1 MKKNIIVTG
10 STSGIG
16 KEIVNQLKGQDCI
29 VFCGYRNIEKLDSD
43 LPDNVIPFY
52 IDMTDRNSIK
62 RAAEFIRSKTD
73 KIDIVCNVA
82 GIVAAGPIEII
93 DTDRLRE
100 QFDVNVFSHIEFI
113 QNLSTLLTGGR
124 IINVSSMASFG
135 HFPFIS
141 PYCASKRAFDIFFN
155 AFAIENHKN
164 IQVVSVKPG
173 VIATP
178 IWQKSVESNEKE
190 INDCGD
196 YQQEMEFMKKNALK
210 NVDKGLDVKD
220 AAKFIIKIANK
231 KHVKP
236 SYTLG
241 KDAKF
246 AQILSLL
253 PQYVVNK
260 LIKAGLKY
268 RLTNN

>member
-1 MKKNIIVTG
+1 MKKNIIITG

-16 KEIVNQLKGQDCI
+16 KELVNQFKDEDYI
-29 VFCGYRNIEKLDSD
+29 VYCGYRSIEKLDKN
-43 LPDNVIPFY
+43 LPENVIPFY
-52 IDMTDRNSIK
+52 MDMTNRNSIK
-62 RAAEFIRSKTD
+62 QAAEFIISKTD
-73 KIDIVCNVA
+73 KIDIVFNVA

-100 QFDVNVFSHIEFI
+100 QFDVNVFSHIEFV
-113 QNLSTLLTGGR
+113 QNLLPVLSGGR
-124 IINVSSMASFG
+124 IINISSMASFG

-141 PYCASKRAFDIFFN
+141 PYCASKRALDIFFN

-178 IWQKSVESNEKE
+178 IWQKSVDSNEKE

-210 NVDKGLDVKD
+210 NTGKGLDVAK
-220 AAKFIIKIANK
+220 AARFIKKISLK
-231 KHVKP
+231 KKVKTT
-236 SYTLG
+236 YTLG
-241 KDAKF
+241 ADAKF
-246 AQILSLL
+246 AQLMSYL
-253 PQYVVNK
+253 PQDMINFWVKVI
-260 LIKAGLKY
+260 LRHRIS
-268 RLTNN
+268 